1 MASVIAP
8 GPHCSAE
15 GRGLTEAGL
24 PDPDWRT
31 FCDTYPKFG
40 FWAGNVENP
49 ELYWTC
55 KIVYGTKWGHLH
67 YGMAVC
73 MLEAQRIAFTKAVK
87 AGMPIRW
94 APDNL
99 DL

>member
-1 MASVIAP
+1 MTETRVSDWT
-8 GPHCSAE
+8 E
-15 GRGLTEAGL
+15 GRGLTDCGF

-31 FCDTYPKFG
+31 FCEVYPKFG
-40 FWAGNVENP
+40 FWHGNVDNP

-55 KIVYGTKWGHLH
+55 KIVYGTTWGHLH
-67 YGMAVC
+67 YGMAVT
-73 MLEAQRIAFTKAVK
+73 LHDARRIAFTKAVK